1 MSDLRTAAQQG
12 LEALENLYLT
22 LPPESVLAKSLN
34 RRITALRA
42 ALEQPEQEPP
52 RREWRGLTVEEI
64 KACEQKSIVDGAL
77 PFERRD
83 MFARAIEQL
92 LKEKLEALNQE
103 LLEALKHA
111 AWCVQNNYCPDET
124 GHDWDD
130 VIAKA
135 EWQS

>member
-1 MSDLRTAAQQG
+1 MITVDEKVLLQA
-12 LEALENLYLT
+12 LEALELT
-22 LPPESVLAKSLN
+22 YSVTTEHCDTQWAA
-34 RRITALRA
+34 ITALRA
-42 ALEQPEQEPP
+42 VLEQLEQEPP
-52 RREWRGLTVEEI
+52 HREWRGLTVEEI